1 MMYYVNNDNDDDDD
15 GDDEDDDVD
24 EEQGCLKLGEAALA
38 FAREASP
45 SSPSINLPPWLE
57 CAWTFFERHKYIVQ
71 RLWNKHHSRISN
83 LSYAPLVPLNNRLHD
98 PINHRFIL
106 STLLKGT

>member
-1 MMYYVNNDNDDDDD
+1 MVLMMVMMRMMEK
-15 GDDEDDDVD
+15 ED
-24 EEQGCLKLGEAALA
+24 EQGCLKLGEAALA

-45 SSPSINLPPWLE
+45 SSPSINLPPDLSALE
-57 CAWTFFERHKYIVQ
+57 
-71 RLWNKHHSRISN
+71 
-83 LSYAPLVPLNNRLHD
+83 LSLKSTSTLYKGYETNITVEYQTYPMYPIIGNNRLHD